1 MIMGKPFDEKHI
13 TLTPEA
19 YKRLKLCSARYNLP
33 MKKIVEWFIFS
44 LIDENGDFTLEE
56 PKEVLME
63 FMPEKLKKNG
73 GLK

>member
-1 MIMGKPFDEKHI
+1 MGKVFDERHI
-13 TLTPEA
+13 TLNPEA
-19 YKRLKLCSARYNLP
+19 YQRLKLCSARYNLP